1 MSDQLSHGAILDII
15 EQSTELTFQAVDY
28 MNYEPGK
35 PFKSGVLSFPETAN
49 NRAALGE
56 LYDSDG
62 ANKVRIIPNVLY
74 ENETSSIQGSL
85 VITGQ
90 SYVDRINSLTGF
102 FIAGNGLLWLDFGD
116 TKLRELDWSS
126 YEHLLNI
133 TNVQASEAGTLNS
146 LIRYDLTDRGR
157 FIDVDTINLIE
168 RYPAFNI
175 AEMLKVIFRVYDIQ
189 SNFITEPWFTPLYL
203 MFTENNEIRNDEDW
217 KTTAMVHLS
226 GGGGDTYNDTDLN
239 AWTDFDVV
247 TQFALVDTGTDDFDN
262 GLNFDPVT
270 HVYTVPKTGTY
281 RFKATISGTII
292 TDDGTGTEAGMRFDS
307 GGGNPKITWYFLLNG
322 STIIGRTVTQDYD
335 FTSGSVVFTNE
346 TADTDYLELTAND
359 TVEFYWSI
367 KGQYYVAS
375 PPATGFTMTTAANA
389 IVTNQVSRYYSYGS
403 TVKPSELL
411 PDITVNEFL
420 KMVFMHFAITPQ
432 FSQETNIVRL
442 NIWKRQTT
450 GIDMSYKLDP
460 TTGEVEYLEA
470 FNYEVQF
477 KPDTSDKFAEEW
489 FKRNDSETGNYKA
502 NNGSKVLQIIQ
513 SDFSNT
519 VMQIPYRLDADRVKL
534 PTMWSELPEGSILQS
549 YTDATCPEWK
559 TKYNY
564 RILVWSGVETGQY
577 KFGYHVAGEGRTVAD
592 VDYYIFKPYTATVN
606 IEFADRDGV
615 TGLFNRLHKAYIERQ
630 NNGTILTIQGKSD
643 LLYLT
648 NIANCDATQNLTAPF
663 YLNFNPYAGRW
674 TVQKIV
680 SDGIVSQY
688 TLILNNE

>member
-1 MSDQLSHGAILDII
+1 
-15 EQSTELTFQAVDY
+15 
-28 MNYEPGK
+28 
-35 PFKSGVLSFPETAN
+35 
-49 NRAALGE
+49 
-56 LYDSDG
+56 
-62 ANKVRIIPNVLY
+62 
-74 ENETSSIQGSL
+74 
-85 VITGQ
+85 
-90 SYVDRINSLTGF
+90 
-102 FIAGNGLLWLDFGD
+102 
-116 TKLRELDWSS
+116 
-126 YEHLLNI
+126 
-133 TNVQASEAGTLNS
+133 
-146 LIRYDLTDRGR
+146 
-157 FIDVDTINLIE
+157 
-168 RYPAFNI
+168 
-175 AEMLKVIFRVYDIQ
+175 MLKVIFRVYDIQ

-217 KTTAMVHLS
+217 KTTALLS
-226 GGGGDTYNDTDLN
+226 GSGEINQSDSTIYMYGVTVDWDKSGDYYQTT
-239 AWTDFDVV
+239 FI
-247 TQFALVDTGTDDFDN
+247 GSGEFDN
-262 GLNFDPVT
+262 GPNWSAADKWYL
-270 HVYTVPKTGTY
+270 VPKTGTY
-281 RFKATISGTII
+281 RFKLTIDGDAYLRDENSSVPTGLIVYAQFEVKI
-292 TDDGTGTEAGMRFDS
+292 KVNNDWIAARVYIDDSDGSD
-307 GGGNPKITWYFLLNG
+307 NG
-322 STIIGRTVTQDYD
+322 EFIFNNYVI
-335 FTSGSVVFTNE
+335 
-346 TADTDYLELTAND
+346 DTDYIELQAGDKLSIHTYYNVRIHPTVLDVYWTYTAD
-359 TVEFYWSI
+359 I
-367 KGQYYVAS
+367 D
-375 PPATGFTMTTAANA
+375 FTL
-389 IVTNQVSRYYSYGS
+389 TNQVSRYYGYGS
-403 TVKPSELL
+403 NVKPSELL

-489 FKRNDSETGNYKA
+489 YKRNDNETGNYKA

-564 RILVWSGVETGQY
+564 RIMVWSGIETGQY